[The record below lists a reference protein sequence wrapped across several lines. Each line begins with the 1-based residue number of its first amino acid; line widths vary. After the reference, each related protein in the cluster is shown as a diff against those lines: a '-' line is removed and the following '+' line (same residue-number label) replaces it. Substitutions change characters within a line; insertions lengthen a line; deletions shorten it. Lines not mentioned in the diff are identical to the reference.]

1 MPYIY
6 LFETK
11 SIQSYLGRTGQLKD
25 LIAISDRLDNFID
38 EGDDCIL
45 GKVLLTLNK
54 TYPDN
59 PINFIRRR
67 GGSFYS
73 YSNNKSALQD
83 FRKLW
88 LLVFYQYFPYMHHTD
103 YFGEISEEGD
113 KFKTDISNAFKML
126 NASAN
131 LAELQ
136 LPYSTIAVEPDKSTG
151 MPSVNYEQD
160 LASSTLKSIIFS
172 EIFSVEKSVSERIY
186 KKFIPASKEM
196 NIDEPSHKSL
206 IKNFIQDFN
215 RYQDTGSDLAYI
227 HFDGNGIGQTI
238 IKIRDSQENL
248 NTYTQTM
255 IGFSKAL
262 SDSTQ
267 QAAQFAF
274 AEVYRKVKSEGRNS
288 FIFRPLVLGGDD
300 LTLMIEPQFA
310 FEYCVKYTAKFRE
323 LTKFNIHSELTKK
336 NLDKNILNSI
346 ESFMRDGLTASGG
359 ILFNK
364 IKHPVS
370 NTGSI
375 VEGLANKAKD
385 LTKNKEEL
393 PALDKFK
400 GRSAVAFYRM
410 STTSQ
415 ESYDTIMSRGRV
427 FECKVPETECN
438 SFRLGGGVYFIDS
451 DIQYPNISNFI
462 KFLEQ
467 LKESN
472 PKSKEYSSV
481 IPSFRKMMTSLSH
494 NDFYEAKRE
503 YDLLLK
509 KVNIDIKKE
518 LCKLFTLTDS
528 NNHQSDNID
537 FNHNFYYQVVDAD
550 NKTVYLES
558 PLADLMVMHHFLYAD
573 NMADKQNQDGGSGK

>member
-103 YFGEISEEGD
+103 YFGEISEKGD

-262 SDSTQ
+262 SDSTML
-267 QAAQFAF
+267 AAKFAF

-288 FIFRPLVLGGDD
+288 FIFRPLVL
-300 LTLMIEPQFA
+300 
-310 FEYCVKYTAKFRE
+310 
-323 LTKFNIHSELTKK
+323 LTKK

-346 ESFMRDGLTASGG
+346 ESFIKDGLTASGG

-393 PALDKFK
+393 PVLDKFK

-427 FECKVPETECN
+427 FECKVPETDCN

-481 IPSFRKMMTSLSH
+481 IPSFRKMMTSLSR

>member
-172 EIFSVEKSVSERIY
+172 EEESVSE
-186 KKFIPASKEM
+186 M
-196 NIDEPSHKSL
+196 
-206 IKNFIQDFN
+206 
-215 RYQDTGSDLAYI
+215 
-227 HFDGNGIGQTI
+227 
-238 IKIRDSQENL
+238 
-248 NTYTQTM
+248 
-255 IGFSKAL
+255 
-262 SDSTQ
+262 
-267 QAAQFAF
+267 
-274 AEVYRKVKSEGRNS
+274 
-288 FIFRPLVLGGDD
+288 
-300 LTLMIEPQFA
+300 
-310 FEYCVKYTAKFRE
+310 
-323 LTKFNIHSELTKK
+323 
-336 NLDKNILNSI
+336 
-346 ESFMRDGLTASGG
+346 
-359 ILFNK
+359 NK
-364 IKHPVS
+364 I
-370 NTGSI
+370 
-375 VEGLANKAKD
+375 
-385 LTKNKEEL
+385 
-393 PALDKFK
+393 
-400 GRSAVAFYRM
+400 
-410 STTSQ
+410 
-415 ESYDTIMSRGRV
+415 
-427 FECKVPETECN
+427 
-438 SFRLGGGVYFIDS
+438 
-451 DIQYPNISNFI
+451 
-462 KFLEQ
+462 
-467 LKESN
+467 
-472 PKSKEYSSV
+472 
-481 IPSFRKMMTSLSH
+481 
-494 NDFYEAKRE
+494 
-503 YDLLLK
+503 
-509 KVNIDIKKE
+509 
-518 LCKLFTLTDS
+518 
-528 NNHQSDNID
+528 
-537 FNHNFYYQVVDAD
+537 
-550 NKTVYLES
+550 
-558 PLADLMVMHHFLYAD
+558 
-573 NMADKQNQDGGSGK
+573 